1 MVFRVFSSEEPV
13 GRNGKP
19 ARGEEDRQRT
29 AEASAR
35 AGGARS
41 RGAPE
46 KGEARRPPTRA
57 RWAKRGRCSAR
68 VAWAAK
74 EARSGDV
81 ALLDPLLF
89 APNQARASSDA
100 GGGGEDHAPRDAAR
114 KDAAGAATLAL
125 IVKVAILFQV
135 ATERGAAAK
144 NDARR
149 RRARVKSTP
158 FRRRIRQVK
167 TTELQNDGSFAPYN
181 FSGFRVGEWG
191 LIARRESFAF
201 GNSRL
206 GFADRS
212 PPFAPRVRSGDQ
224 SNVAFSH
231 PLVHRLLLAEPAPSE
246 CRGASRHDTPG
257 SCDTE
262 RGSGLDVRGAS
273 RLNHRRRGWRRSP
286 PLRRPGRSGWTI
298 TPPIGGPARSRRDG
312 TRDSSAASE
321 VAVCARR
328 SPRARDADRIVPR
341 AFAAKPPRPRG
352 RPRPRS
358 ARARSARA
366 SPPTRGRLP

>member
-57 RWAKRGRCSAR
+57 RWAKRGRSARSAR

-89 APNQARASSDA
+89 APNQARASSDS

-246 CRGASRHDTPG
+246 G
-257 SCDTE
+257 
-262 RGSGLDVRGAS
+262 
-273 RLNHRRRGWRRSP
+273 
-286 PLRRPGRSGWTI
+286 
-298 TPPIGGPARSRRDG
+298 
-312 TRDSSAASE
+312 
-321 VAVCARR
+321 
-328 SPRARDADRIVPR
+328 
-341 AFAAKPPRPRG
+341 
-352 RPRPRS
+352 
-358 ARARSARA
+358 
-366 SPPTRGRLP
+366 

>member
-135 ATERGAAAK
+135 ATVRGAAAK
-144 NDARR
+144 NGRQREARSVKKYLPPPDK
-149 RRARVKSTP
+149 AREDGLNS
-158 FRRRIRQVK
+158 R
-167 TTELQNDGSFAPYN
+167 TTVCESAIQL
-181 FSGFRVGEWG
+181 FRV
-191 LIARRESFAF
+191 
-201 GNSRL
+201 
-206 GFADRS
+206 
-212 PPFAPRVRSGDQ
+212 
-224 SNVAFSH
+224 
-231 PLVHRLLLAEPAPSE
+231 
-246 CRGASRHDTPG
+246 
-257 SCDTE
+257 
-262 RGSGLDVRGAS
+262 
-273 RLNHRRRGWRRSP
+273 
-286 PLRRPGRSGWTI
+286 
-298 TPPIGGPARSRRDG
+298 
-312 TRDSSAASE
+312 
-321 VAVCARR
+321 
-328 SPRARDADRIVPR
+328 
-341 AFAAKPPRPRG
+341 
-352 RPRPRS
+352 
-358 ARARSARA
+358 
-366 SPPTRGRLP
+366 

>member
-1 MVFRVFSSEEPV
+1 MFSSEEPV

-231 PLVHRLLLAEPAPSE
+231 PLVHKLLLAEPAPSE

-298 TPPIGGPARSRRDG
+298 TPPNGGPARSRRDG